1 MNFAG
6 QYGQSFVWGSWGT
19 LPLCERM
26 RETVPS
32 FLYSTLVAAVGEGG
46 GGIGLFPEV
55 IEDGIET
62 WMRWSWCEREKD
74 K

>member
-1 MNFAG
+1 
-6 QYGQSFVWGSWGT
+6 
-19 LPLCERM
+19 M

-55 IEDGIET
+55 VEDGIET